1 MNINSNADQ
10 IEISLFCG
18 GRGSANLIKELVKYS
33 NVKLNLIINGYDNG
47 LSTGVLRKFIPGIL
61 GPSDFRKNLSHLLE
75 IHSPN
80 QHLVIELL
88 EYRFPEEMSNQKIIE
103 CLVDF
108 NVLKNLEGL
117 NNIFKNL
124 EHDYISLVKKYIVV
138 FGKYCQEKKFNT
150 SFDGCSLGNLVFAGV
165 FLSKN
170 YDFNGTLEEIMSV
183 FQSKINAS
191 LCNVSRGEN
200 RYLVALKENGDF
212 LYDEALMVEEQD
224 QSSMAGI
231 YLLENEPNSSL
242 IGKIKEFDFTDKKKY
257 LSSLHSPPEISK
269 KAKDLI
275 INSDILIYGCGTQYS
290 STFPSYLTSGVNE
303 AISLS
308 KAKVKGFVSNIKYD
322 ADIVN
327 YDLQKI
333 VDELL
338 LSLDDC
344 NNEKSLTH
352 LYYNVGSE
360 HMKDGIKQGSLSAQY
375 KYKNIR
381 LIKGDFQHPIY
392 DSKHCGH
399 ATISAILHS
408 FYQCSKIK
416 NKATDLELFVSLHN
430 RSMGIP
436 FLIDEFLDIKWLDTF
451 KTTILYIDGE
461 FEYSEALP
469 EGLQIKKY
477 ASSSDFPE
485 LDFFQDWLSNPERSD
500 FLLTLSGDGDY
511 RLKDFLKAYSIL
523 NSSPTGAIFGT
534 RVQSRHQFMQA
545 LSSAYTEN
553 KILFKLSQIGAF
565 VLSFLFSIRSGL
577 LFTDPIT
584 GFRAYSRYH
593 IKKRVS
599 DPRSLNESLV
609 TPSFLALKLLKEG
622 VDIGEIPVTYRTYS
636 GFTDPHWRI
645 RRAVRNLFSLLNVF
659 GPKR

>member
-1 MNINSNADQ
+1 MNMNNNNDL
-10 IEISLFCG
+10 IEVSLFCG

-33 NVKLNLIINGYDNG
+33 NIKLNLIINGYDNG
-47 LSTGVLRKFIPGIL
+47 LSTGVLRKFIPGML

-88 EYRFPEEMSNQKIIE
+88 EFRFPEAMTNQDIVD
-103 CLVDF
+103 CLVDL
-108 NVLKNLEGL
+108 NKLKNLEGL
-117 NNIFKNL
+117 KNIFGNL
-124 EHDYISLVKKYIVV
+124 EHEYVRLVENYIVV
-138 FGKYCQEKKFNT
+138 FGKYCQEKNFDI

-165 FLSKN
+165 FLSKGH
-170 YDFNGTLEEIMSV
+170 DFNGTLEEIMSV

-200 RYLVALKENGDF
+200 RYIVGLKENGDF

-224 QSSMAGI
+224 HSSMAGI
-231 YLLENEPNSSL
+231 YLLEKEPD
-242 IGKIKEFDFTDKKKY
+242 KEFIDKVNQLDFADKKAELEKA
-257 LSSLHSPPEISK
+257 HCPPEISK
-269 KAKDLI
+269 KAKELI
-275 INSDILIYGCGTQYS
+275 LNSDIIIYGCGTQYS
-290 STFPSYLTSGVNE
+290 STFPSYLTSGVAQ
-303 AISLS
+303 AISKS

-322 ADIVN
+322 ADIIN
-327 YDLQKI
+327 YDLEKI
-333 VDELL
+333 VNELL
-338 LSLDDC
+338 VSLDDPE
-344 NNEKSLTH
+344 NSHSVSH

-360 HMKDGIKQGSLSAQY
+360 HIKDGIKQGAL
-375 KYKNIR
+375 KGEVNFKNIR

-392 DSKHCGH
+392 EAKHCGH
-399 ATISAILHS
+399 STISSILDS
-408 FYQCSKIK
+408 FYRCSKVK
-416 NKATDLELFVSLHN
+416 NKETDLELFVSLHN

-436 FLIDEFLDIKWLDTF
+436 FLIDEFLDIKWLDYF
-451 KTTILYIDGE
+451 KSAVLYIDGD
-461 FEYSEALP
+461 FDFDQILP
-469 EGLQIKKY
+469 EGLSIKKY
-477 ASSSDFPE
+477 KAFGDFPE
-485 LDFFQDWLSNPERSD
+485 IEFFQSWLMNPERSD

-523 NSSPTGAIFGT
+523 NSNPTGAIFGT

-553 KILFKLSQIGAF
+553 KILFKLSQVGAF

-593 IKKRVS
+593 IKKKIN
-599 DPRSLNESLV
+599 DPRDLQESLD
-609 TPSFLALKLLKEG
+609 TPSSLALRLLHKG

-636 GFTDPHWRI
+636 GFTDPNWRI
-645 RRAVRNLFSLLNVF
+645 RRAVRNLISLANIF
-659 GPKR
+659 KGK